1 MLVSSIIIFQTTCF
15 VFAGLP
21 EFLVSLPLM
30 IEVDF
35 GQPLTL
41 NCTAENHPQI
51 TQELEILWMLNGMP
65 IMEDSRVMIS
75 SAPED
80 ASHIAASQLIFASV
94 GLSDP
99 GTYTCLVHN
108 HLPSDG
114 ITSETQL
121 TVFG

>member
-1 MLVSSIIIFQTTCF
+1 MLGIYITFQNTHF
-15 VFAGLP
+15 VLAGLP
-21 EFLVSLPLM
+21 ELLVSLPPM

-35 GQPLTL
+35 AQPLTL
-41 NCTAENHPQI
+41 NCTAQNHPQI
-51 TQELEILWMLNGMP
+51 TQELEILWTLNGRP
-65 IMEDSRVMIS
+65 VMEDSRVMIL

-80 ASHIAASQLIFASV
+80 ANHIAASQLVFTSV

-114 ITSETQL
+114 VTSETQL